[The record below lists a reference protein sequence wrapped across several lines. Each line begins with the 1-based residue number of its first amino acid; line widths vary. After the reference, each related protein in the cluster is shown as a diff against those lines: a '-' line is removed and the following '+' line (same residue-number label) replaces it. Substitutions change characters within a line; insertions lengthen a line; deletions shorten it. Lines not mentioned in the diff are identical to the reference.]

1 MTGWR
6 VGYVITPMEYQ
17 MKLYLHT
24 GFQVSGIPAFVL
36 EAATVALN
44 DEAKYDTVET
54 MRKAFEER
62 RNYFVEEINKTQHFS
77 AKIPKG
83 AFYIFMN
90 IKKTGMTSAECVD
103 WLIENYGIAFVS
115 GAVFGQ
121 EGEGFVRISYASSME
136 DIVEACKLLHQAD
149 ADLTAMGK

>member
-6 VGYVITPMEYQ
+6 VGYVITPMQYQ
-17 MKLYLHT
+17 EKLYIHS
-24 GFQVSGIPAFVL
+24 GFQISGIPAFVL

-44 DEAKYDTVET
+44 EDPERGTAEE

-62 RNYFVEEINKTQHFS
+62 RNYFVNEINKTKHFS
-77 AKIPKG
+77 AKMPKG

-90 IKKTGMTSAECVD
+90 IKETGMTSAEFVD
-103 WLIENYGIAFVS
+103 WLVVNYGVAFIN
-115 GAVFGQ
+115 GAIFGN

-149 ADLTAMGK
+149 ADLTAMGR